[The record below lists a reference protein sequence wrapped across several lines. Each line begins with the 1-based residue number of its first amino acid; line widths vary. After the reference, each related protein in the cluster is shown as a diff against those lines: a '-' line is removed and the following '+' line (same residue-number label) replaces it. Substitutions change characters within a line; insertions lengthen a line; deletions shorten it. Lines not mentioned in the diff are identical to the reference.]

1 MVISVTLARWLS
13 ACENESVMKY
23 LKLFASFT
31 SNLDWCN
38 HVRKQAITLHQLDCF
53 LTYSGFLSQVH
64 SNVTLFMRSWNL
76 YRLKRALCRHAH
88 KNSWL
93 CSDRGRGF
101 NDRTFASPTAGCCVA
116 QSSRAGPKTPLL
128 VVCWTTLSHVY
139 ALGLAHNKAILA
151 LRLLTPTRNHLPL
164 CTPVPLNRPTM
175 ILKAFFYVEIISI
188 GFCNNWF
195 QLNGV
200 ASSLS

>member
-1 MVISVTLARWLS
+1 
-13 ACENESVMKY
+13 
-23 LKLFASFT
+23 
-31 SNLDWCN
+31 
-38 HVRKQAITLHQLDCF
+38 
-53 LTYSGFLSQVH
+53 
-64 SNVTLFMRSWNL
+64 MRSWNL
-76 YRLKRALCRHAH
+76 YRLKRALCWHAR

-139 ALGLAHNKAILA
+139 ALGLARNKAILA
-151 LRLLTPTRNHLPL
+151 LRLLTPTRYHLRL
-164 CTPVPLNRPTM
+164 RTPVPLNRPTM
-175 ILKAFFYVEIISI
+175 ILTAFHYDEIISN

-195 QLNGV
+195 ELNVVSIIIELIYSRALTVQLHSISSGQIDKWQVDRENG
-200 ASSLS
+200 